1 MCARRG
7 LQAHVVSPEGNR
19 VRSVLLRGLTVPSM
33 TDGASPNVP
42 GIRRQACRGPE
53 AEAYCD
59 LGYCR
64 FDGIRCL
71 HRAMGQRH
79 ASQQQ
84 VLLGAHAALAGSRA
98 WREFRH
104 QAIGG
109 GVPQGTAYQLQPAN
123 LEVIQ
128 RVHAKLS
135 SVTSAE
141 ETV

>member
-53 AEAYCD
+53 AEAYSD

-71 HRAMGQRH
+71 HRAMGERH
-79 ASQQQ
+79 ARRSSRYCLGPTLRLPDL
-84 VLLGAHAALAGSRA
+84 VRGASSGIRLSAACRRALLCL
-98 WREFRH
+98 
-104 QAIGG
+104 
-109 GVPQGTAYQLQPAN
+109 LQPAN

-135 SVTSAE
+135 SVALAE